1 MNKVKKCSIAGIS
14 FTLETDA
21 YETLNAYIDSLRNAY
36 KGNPD
41 GEEIIADI
49 EARIAE
55 LILSTISADSIVGK
69 PLIDNIIRQLGSAE
83 EIDDEQSE
91 HSTLNTDTRDQNGNP
106 RIPRRLYRDL
116 SNGKLGGVCAGLS
129 NYFDIDAVWLRLVML
144 LPLLFS
150 PVFRFTF
157 ERNHIVSFSTNL
169 FWFVIIGYIIMWIV
183 IPAASSARQ
192 KLEMKGERVTARNI
206 SEKAYASAPDEPAR
220 TIFANI
226 VALIGRILLILL
238 KIFAAL
244 IFIGLIGGAT
254 LLGVVAVAAIP
265 IMSLE
270 FTTGLTALAFV
281 LMILIPIIV
290 LIYLT
295 LMLLLSTRPKASVL
309 LVLFVIWIMMIPTLI
324 ISALKSPRNF
334 DSTIEN
340 LFESV
345 VEKDD
350 KILYQEFTDEEIREW
365 QEKNDINLAQEG
377 VSSTL
382 SDAELLEQISLS
394 EPTKGATTA
403 TKSGTESWATNPKVY
418 YYPVNGKVVKGYS
431 HDGVY
436 ILFYGSNKNVDVC
449 VSHLAIDK
457 NGYVSTWTKD
467 GNKYLIC
474 KYGIKAD
481 DKVSSK
487 KKSKTFYKRAIDGQY
502 GEECLIRG
510 EIDDV
515 KVRYFV
521 GDSKSSTVKD
531 EISKLSNTSYIQ
543 GLF

>member
-244 IFIGLIGGAT
+244 IFIGLIGGVT

>member
-129 NYFDIDAVWLRLVML
+129 NYFDIDAVWLRLVMF

-157 ERNHIVSFSTNL
+157 ERNHFVSFSTNL

-244 IFIGLIGGAT
+244 IFIGLIGGVT